1 MKKIVYLFVLLFL
14 FIPTIVL
21 ADSSSPSILGYDAV
35 VTNKKGVKVE
45 TGDGNYTV
53 AYNTKV
59 HVYAEYDTD
68 ASCELINP
76 KDSDPDY
83 TLSIPLK
90 DLSPIK
96 KEVFPKDL
104 QKVNNQGS
112 TLKKDKDEFIVVN
125 TKGTKLSKGPADI
138 YGKYDKVIPYETK
151 LHTTHYINTERST
164 SWYYVDDGEYK
175 GWLDIY
181 NGDCGILHKGDILT
195 FNKGELKGIDGN
207 VLITIPAEEKF
218 SESFMSNDGFYLKY
232 KDQSGFI
239 KRSDSFDIG
248 YKSSEGYILTLSK
261 TNIISIDGV
270 VRGTIPVG
278 EKIKVIYC
286 GTSEDIGDVQYH
298 SAVPVVIN
306 DKAYYYIEYSGIKG
320 FVLSDDVD
328 SLYFEYEIKTVD
340 LKEEKDFYPL
350 DLFTGEKED
359 EESFDDYL
367 KRHKRIERIPKSATI
382 TYYDIRDMYDSKK
395 DRSVYLELIKYKGK
409 LGCIITYY
417 EDDED
422 EETTPSPSPTSSIK
436 PIAKPKNDKPNVRN
450 KDNNMILYCII
461 GGVLLTIS
469 AIGTIIA
476 INKKK
481 KKNNKKE
488 EIKQE
493 TKIEPKELKENSE
506 LDSKKDIKKEEVKE
520 ENN

>member
-104 QKVNNQGS
+104 QNVNNQGS

-164 SWYYVDDGEYK
+164 SSIRRTGTTKRWMRVNIKDG
-175 GWLDIY
+175 
-181 NGDCGILHKGDILT
+181 
-195 FNKGELKGIDGN
+195 
-207 VLITIPAEEKF
+207 
-218 SESFMSNDGFYLKY
+218 
-232 KDQSGFI
+232 
-239 KRSDSFDIG
+239 
-248 YKSSEGYILTLSK
+248 
-261 TNIISIDGV
+261 
-270 VRGTIPVG
+270 
-278 EKIKVIYC
+278 
-286 GTSEDIGDVQYH
+286 
-298 SAVPVVIN
+298 
-306 DKAYYYIEYSGIKG
+306 
-320 FVLSDDVD
+320 
-328 SLYFEYEIKTVD
+328 
-340 LKEEKDFYPL
+340 
-350 DLFTGEKED
+350 
-359 EESFDDYL
+359 
-367 KRHKRIERIPKSATI
+367 
-382 TYYDIRDMYDSKK
+382 
-395 DRSVYLELIKYKGK
+395 
-409 LGCIITYY
+409 
-417 EDDED
+417 
-422 EETTPSPSPTSSIK
+422 
-436 PIAKPKNDKPNVRN
+436 
-450 KDNNMILYCII
+450 
-461 GGVLLTIS
+461 
-469 AIGTIIA
+469 
-476 INKKK
+476 
-481 KKNNKKE
+481 
-488 EIKQE
+488 
-493 TKIEPKELKENSE
+493 
-506 LDSKKDIKKEEVKE
+506 
-520 ENN
+520 